1 MSNPKK
7 SNVPVYKTKNGV
19 TIELLKDLG
28 HVVKI
33 KHIRWAM
40 YSQLK
45 PHLKNNQHDSFRAIA
60 IPSTF
65 RKDSNYLVLPKG
77 GFTHITI
84 KTPKEEY
91 FCVSSECAMEE
102 TFCYRRGICE
112 ALDRLEEEALSKLG
126 LK

>member
-19 TIELLKDLG
+19 TVELLKSLG

-45 PHLKNNQHDSFRAIA
+45 MHLKNNQFNSFRSIP

-65 RKDSNYLVLPKG
+65 RKDPNYLVLPKG
-77 GFTHITI
+77 GCTHITI
-84 KTPKEEY
+84 KSPTDNY
-91 FCVSSECAMEE
+91 YCVSSECSMDE

-112 ALDRLEEEALSKLG
+112 ALDRLDEETLAKLG
-126 LK
+126 VK